1 MTEPTEPLR
10 VAVIGTGR
18 MGSAMV
24 GRLSGAGH
32 HVTVW
37 NRTRERAEAV
47 AQRHAAAV
55 APTPREAVHG
65 VAVVVVSLADDAAV
79 RAAYGGPDGLVA
91 GLVAGQVVADTSTVD
106 PDTLRGLEAGVTATG
121 AALLDAPVSG
131 SVSTVEAGALLV
143 MAGGDAAALERARPA
158 LDAIATRVVHLGPLG
173 AGATM
178 KLVVNAM
185 VHALDV
191 ALSEALVL
199 AERAGVE
206 REAAYDVIAAS
217 AVGAPFVAYKREA
230 FLRPDEAPV
239 AFALDLVAK
248 DLALADALAARVGAP
263 VQQLAVNRQVVG
275 QAIEAGL
282 GQADLSAVATLLRRQ
297 AG

>member
-1 MTEPTEPLR
+1 MTEPLR
-10 VAVIGTGR
+10 VTVIGAGR

-37 NRTRERAEAV
+37 NRTRARAEDV
-47 AQRHAAAV
+47 AARHDAAV
-55 APTPREAVHG
+55 APSPREAVHES
-65 VAVVVVSLADDAAV
+65 AVVLVSLADDAAV

-91 GLVAGQVVADTSTVD
+91 GLAAGQVVADTSTVD
-106 PDTLRGLEAGVTATG
+106 PDTLRALEAGVTATG
-121 AALLDAPVSG
+121 AALLDTPVSG

-185 VHALDV
+185 VHALNG
-191 ALSEALVL
+191 ALAEALVL
-199 AERAGVE
+199 AERAGLD
-206 REAAYDVIAAS
+206 RAAAYDVIAAS
-217 AVGAPFVAYKREA
+217 AVGAPFVTYKRESY
-230 FLRPDEAPV
+230 LHPGEPPV

-248 DLALADALAARVGAP
+248 DLALADALATRVGAP
-263 VQQLAVNRQVVG
+263 VPQLAVNRQVVG
-275 QAIEAGL
+275 QALEAGL
-282 GQADLSAVATLLRRQ
+282 GQADLSALATLLRGE

>member
-1 MTEPTEPLR
+1 MTAALR
-10 VAVIGTGR
+10 VALLGTGR

-24 GRLSGAGH
+24 GRLAGAGH
-32 HVTVW
+32 PVTVW

-47 AQRHAAAV
+47 AVRHGTAV

-65 VAVVVVSLADDAAV
+65 AAVVVVSLADDAAV
-79 RAAYGGPDGLVA
+79 RAAYEGEDGLVA
-91 GLVAGQVVADTSTVD
+91 GLAPGQVVADTSTVD
-106 PDTLRGLEAGVTATG
+106 PETLRALEPSVAATG
-121 AALLDAPVSG
+121 ATLLDTPVSG
-131 SVSTVEAGALLV
+131 SVASVEAGTLLV
-143 MAGGDAAALERARPA
+143 MAGGGATGLEQARPA
-158 LDAIATRVVHLGPLG
+158 LEAIASRIVHLGPLG
-173 AGATM
+173 TGATM

-230 FLRPDEAPV
+230 FLHPEEAPV

-248 DLALADALAARVGAP
+248 DLTLADQLAGRVGAVMP
-263 VQQLAVNRQVVG
+263 QLAVNREVIGDAV
-275 QAIEAGL
+275 AAGL
-282 GQADLSAVATLLRRQ
+282 GGADLSAVARHLREQ
-297 AG
+297 AR